1 MSLIAEEA
9 GLPLPDADASGEEL
23 LRMALLY
30 STGQGGAPLDYVSAH
45 MLFNLAAMRGS
56 EEAKS
61 YRRELSQEMA
71 KDDIAEAQR
80 AARAWID
87 AAEGRLAPFVRA
99 ALRTTTGRSL
109 SVRAR
114 LRALTFHFATL
125 IAAPRQASRRVCVR
139 SRRIWI
145 QAGPPQVAM
154 CACGPPSD
162 QSFRRPRTRSAST

>member
-87 AAEGRLAPFVRA
+87 AA
-99 ALRTTTGRSL
+99 
-109 SVRAR
+109 
-114 LRALTFHFATL
+114 
-125 IAAPRQASRRVCVR
+125 
-139 SRRIWI
+139 
-145 QAGPPQVAM
+145 
-154 CACGPPSD
+154 
-162 QSFRRPRTRSAST
+162 